1 MVRERKKLKLKFLLA
16 ALALLYLPAESFGQL
31 LYKPEMEIENYARTG
46 YNLYGRTQ
54 IARSSNPR
62 YDSFGNY
69 IMNGVQ
75 IFRWDE
81 QKYNS
86 RHTSSTEPNHDLSYI
101 NKVNPVDENEF
112 FHFYL
117 DDLVVLSENNKAFSS
132 RFIAG
137 NQIGVVFSPITLNMA
152 ALNGIRWDFDVKQN
166 YLTLVSS
173 RADNPLW
180 FSEDYLETRS
190 QKRTLPV
197 YLTGGHYERKF
208 GLFNVA
214 ANYVNTYRTD
224 STQSRAKNSIT
235 GTIPNSDHYLAKPL
249 QLVVKYEDQ
258 SRYDGGGPRIYDIYP
273 IVNGKE
279 RRELLVGVSKGSWKD
294 DLLNVRRAVSND
306 DPNANLYQQRY
317 FLDPLRVPNYPVF
330 NDINQADGIA
340 KFPNILAKRYKT
352 DDPDLITI
360 KELSPTGKDYIEA
373 NGENYLLFW
382 FDLPKT
388 EDISEVTF
396 KTLVGNNYKISV
408 SEVYKDDTSLYT
420 TAQLSKVGAT
430 YFDVVKYSKGDVKD
444 LSNLSWVTFE
454 HGNATANMLMSL
466 KIDSHFKGFDFSSEY
481 SHNMQFKQYSSLKSK
496 KFRDD
501 AEAYYI
507 NLQKDF
513 GDFKLG
519 GEYFKMDPDYATSF
533 RNSDRSY
540 QELESVWASQWTS
553 DATIKGNTRLSSK
566 PQYYM
571 NNTMIV
577 DSVDDNDDKDRYP
590 DWHIFPEVRDTNGV
604 YPGLDENGNNRPDTN
619 ENDNLMPDHSE
630 PFFLY
635 NSDPDEYDYGQDLN
649 NNGTLDVREN
659 DDKPDYPY
667 DLNTKG
673 FHLFG
678 SYGKDAGWKYTVGY
692 VNYERL
698 AGGGLT
704 DVKYGVAEYN
714 KFIPFFADIRFSNTF
729 KKVKDSIQDNI
740 FRNATKL
747 TTTLVDSTT
756 YAYNVY
762 NEDSTEPITVDIT
775 SEKFYDPLRYRDSYV
790 NSSYLETNLFR
801 VPNLTIG
808 MKLKYDINHQNGTGF
823 QSKNDIIDRTQI
835 FKAEYKYYLGDL
847 LVNPQVK
854 FMTRKFTNSDGY
866 ERTLHEQ
873 YFYPIIKVDYPLTVN
888 TFFRAGAQG
897 FPGLNSTVRN
907 LMNDQLDYDTRHY
920 VIMLSNKSFYSG
932 YDFCLNFGMQTT
944 WQHFNGYARQ
954 AYNRTDKVYFV
965 RMVVGL
971 EPIS

>member
-1 MVRERKKLKLKFLLA
+1 MVRKKIIIKLKFLLA
-16 ALALLYLPAESFGQL
+16 ALALLYLPGESFGQL
-31 LYKPEMEIENYARTG
+31 LFKPEMETENYARTG

-81 QKYNS
+81 EKYNS
-86 RHTSSTEPNHDLSYI
+86 RHTDLSEKDQNVSYI

-137 NQIGVVFSPITLNMA
+137 NQIGVKFSPLTLEMA
-152 ALNGIRWDFDVKQN
+152 ALNGIRWDFDIKQN
-166 YLTLVSS
+166 FLTLVSS

-180 FSEDYLETRS
+180 FSEDYLEPKS

-224 STQSRAKNSIT
+224 ATQSRAKNSIT
-235 GTIPNSDHYLAKPL
+235 GTIPESYDEYLARPL
-249 QLVVKYEDQ
+249 QLVVKFEDQ
-258 SRYDGGGPRIYDIYP
+258 SRFDGGGPRVYDIYP

-279 RRELLVGVSKGSWKD
+279 RRELLTGVSKGSWKD
-294 DLLNVRRAVSND
+294 DLLSVRRSSSSD

-317 FLDPLRVPNYPVF
+317 FLDPIRVPNYTVF
-330 NDINQADGIA
+330 NDINQSDGLSKYPNIIA
-340 KFPNILAKRYKT
+340 KKYKITEPNIYIK
-352 DDPDLITI
+352 DLD
-360 KELSPTGKDYIEA
+360 PTGKNYIEA
-373 NGENYLLFW
+373 NGENYILFW
-382 FDLPKT
+382 FNIPET
-388 EDISEVTF
+388 EDVSNVTF

-408 SEVYKDDTSLYT
+408 SEVYKDTESLYT
-420 TAQLSKVGAT
+420 TASLGKVGAT
-430 YFDVVKYSKGDVKD
+430 YFDAVKYSKGDVKD

-454 HGNATANMLMSL
+454 HGNAMANMLMSL
-466 KIDSHFKGFDFSSEY
+466 KIDTHFKGFEFTSEY
-481 SHNMQFKQYSSLKSK
+481 SHNMQFKQYSNSK
-496 KFRDD
+496 ARKFRDD
-501 AEAYYI
+501 AEAYYVS
-507 NLQKDF
+507 LQKSF
-513 GDFKLG
+513 GKFAFG
-519 GEYFKMDPDYATSF
+519 GEYFKMDPDYSTSF
-533 RNSDRSY
+533 RNTDRTYS
-540 QELESVWASQWTS
+540 QLESVWQSQWTS
-553 DATIKGNTRLSSK
+553 DATLQGNNRLGSK

-571 NNTMIV
+571 NNTMFI
-577 DSVDDNDDKDRYP
+577 DTVDDNDDKDRYP

-604 YPGLDENGNNRPDTN
+604 FPGLDKNGNNRPDTN
-619 ENDNLMPDHSE
+619 ENDNQMPDYSE
-630 PFFLY
+630 AFFLY
-635 NSDPDEYDYGQDLN
+635 NSDPDDYDYGQDLN
-649 NNGTLDVREN
+649 NNGTIDVREN

-673 FHLFG
+673 YHFFG
-678 SYGKDAGWKYTVGY
+678 SLGTDTGWKYTLGL
-692 VNYERL
+692 VNYEKI
-698 AGGGLT
+698 AGGGIT
-704 DVKYGVAEYN
+704 DVKYGIAQYN
-714 KFIPFFADIRFSNTF
+714 KFIPFFAEVKFANTI
-729 KKVKDSIQDNI
+729 KKVKDTIQDNI
-740 FRNATKL
+740 FRNQRQL
-747 TTTLVDSTT
+747 STTLVDSTT

-762 NEDSTEPITVDIT
+762 NENSAEPIFVDFST
-775 SEKFYDPLRYRDSYV
+775 EKFYDPLRYRDSYV
-790 NSSYLETNLFR
+790 NTSYFESSLFR
-801 VPNLTIG
+801 IPNLTLG
-808 MKLKYDINHQNGTGF
+808 MKLKYDINHQNDTGF

-835 FKAEYKYYLGDL
+835 FRAEYKYYMGDL

-854 FMTRKFTNSDGY
+854 FMTRKYTNSDGY

-873 YFYPIIKVDYPLTVN
+873 YFYPIIKVEYPLTIN

-907 LMNDQLDYDTRHY
+907 FMNDQLDYDTRHY